1 MSLITITS
9 GIGCS
14 ENTVARI
21 LGEKLGLAVFD
32 DQKLQDEALE
42 MGISSEDIKDFD
54 EKAPSLFSR
63 LLTFKPQTYLELM
76 AAVIYKISG
85 KGDAIIAGHGA
96 SFLLRDFGCA
106 FHVRLHSSKSSR
118 IQHLVDEQGMS
129 PDAAKKLMQK
139 NDDEQKGFLRFA
151 YRMDWD
157 DNSLYDL
164 VINRDK
170 LGVEGTVILIVAAR
184 DVEQIKECSLS
195 AMESMKQL
203 SLGKRVEAAIIK
215 DCVNPGNYHVTVP
228 EPGVVRLTGIINPLE
243 SKDRLIEL
251 VKAIPGVKKLIMAIE
266 PERIH
271 DI

>member
-1 MSLITITS
+1 MPLITITS
-9 GIGCS
+9 GIGCG
-14 ENTVARI
+14 EDTVARI
-21 LGEKLGLAVFD
+21 LGEKLDLAVFD

-42 MGISSEDIKDFD
+42 MGISSEDIEDFD

-63 LLTFKPQTYLELM
+63 LLTFKPQSYLELM

-106 FHVRLHSSKSSR
+106 FHVRLHSSESSR

-139 NDDEQKGFLRFA
+139 TDDERKGFLRFA

-184 DVEQIKECSLS
+184 DVDQIKECSLS

-251 VKAIPGVKKLIMAIE
+251 VKAIPGVKKLIMAVE